1 MKHVIVGTAGHIDH
15 GKTALVKALTGVD
28 CDRWEEEKRRGI
40 TIDIGF
46 AGLDLDADTHL
57 AFIDVPG
64 HERFVK
70 NMLAGAHGID
80 LLILVVA
87 ADESIMPQ
95 TREHF
100 EITKLL
106 GIKAGLTVVT
116 KSDLVGTDMR
126 QVVVEELRTFLKKSF
141 LADQPVLCVSA
152 KTGDGLDELKK
163 ELKRLAAEIPQKS
176 SKEYF
181 RLPIDRAFSI
191 KGFGTVVTGTLI
203 SGQVSKED
211 EVDLLPQCKRVRV
224 RGVQVHNQ
232 SVDTAF
238 AGQRTAINLQGVE
251 VVELARGMVLGRCKT
266 FQPTSRLDVE
276 LALIESAPAPLK
288 NHDRVHFHHETSEMV
303 CTVHLLDRAAL
314 KPGERGFAQL
324 ALTTPTIAQPQD
336 RFVIRRLSPMVTI
349 GGGIILDPLPRKH
362 DRLDPLAENFLKAA
376 RNGDWPET
384 LQYLV
389 SESGSKGITIEDL
402 VVRTGLRQEVL
413 QDRLKSLV
421 DQYKIHFLPTRIL
434 STAQL
439 RKLSN
444 QMAALVKEHHIRS
457 PLAIGI
463 SKQELKER
471 LGAKVSVEVFEFLLA
486 DLVQKKILGIS
497 RDLVHAA
504 GRIVALSSEED
515 TGKKIILEAFRS
527 AGLAVPPVDEVLARL
542 KIDRARAKQI
552 VQLLVREGALVRVT
566 TDLMFHADSIRE
578 LRGRL
583 SALKVKSPR
592 ISVGEFKEMTGIS
605 RKYAIP
611 LLEFLDRERVTRR
624 DGDARVIL

>member
-80 LLILVVA
+80 LLMLVVA

-116 KSDLVGTDMR
+116 KSDLVDADMR

-163 ELKRLAAEIPQKS
+163 ELKRLSAEIPQKS

-211 EVDLLPQCKRVRV
+211 EVDLLPQRKPVRV
-224 RGVQVHNQ
+224 RGVQVHNR
-232 SVDTAF
+232 SVNMAF

-251 VVELARGMVLGRCKT
+251 VVELARGMVLARCKT
-266 FQPTSRLDVE
+266 FQPTSRMDVE

-288 NHDRVHFHHETSEMV
+288 NRDRVHFHYETSEMV

-324 ALTTPTIAQPQD
+324 SLTTPTIAQPQD

-362 DRLDPLAENFLKAA
+362 DCLDPLAENFLKAA
-376 RNGDWPET
+376 RNGDWPGI
-384 LQYLV
+384 LQYII
-389 SESGSKGITIEDL
+389 SESESKGIIIEDL
-402 VVRTGLRQEVL
+402 VARTGLRQEVL

-421 DQYKIHFLPTRIL
+421 DQHKIHFLSTRIL
-434 STAQL
+434 STEQL
-439 RKLSN
+439 EKLSG
-444 QMAALVKEHHIRS
+444 QMAALVKEHHTRS

-471 LGAKVSVEVFEFLLA
+471 LGIKVSVEVFEFLLA
-486 DLVQKKILGIS
+486 DMVQKKILGIS
-497 RDLVHAA
+497 KDLVHAA
-504 GRIVALSSEED
+504 GRSVALSSEED

-527 AGLAVPPVDEVLARL
+527 AGLAVPSVDEVLARL

-578 LRGRL
+578 LRDRL
-583 SALKVKSPR
+583 RAWKAKSPR

-611 LLEFLDRERVTRR
+611 LLEYLDRERVTRR

>member
-80 LLILVVA
+80 LLMLVVA

-116 KSDLVGTDMR
+116 KSDLVDADMR

-141 LADQPVLCVSA
+141 LADQPILCVSA

-163 ELKRLAAEIPQKS
+163 ELKRLSAEIPQKS

-211 EVDLLPQCKRVRV
+211 EVDLLPQRKRVRV

-232 SVDTAF
+232 SVNMAF

-251 VVELARGMVLGRCKT
+251 VVELARGMVLARCKT

-288 NHDRVHFHHETSEMV
+288 NRDRVHFHYETSEMV

-324 ALTTPTIAQPQD
+324 SLTTPTIAQPQD

-376 RNGDWPET
+376 RHGDWPGI
-384 LQYLV
+384 LQYII
-389 SESGSKGITIEDL
+389 SESESKGITIEDL
-402 VVRTGLRQEVL
+402 VARTGLRQEVL

-421 DQYKIHFLPTRIL
+421 DQHKIQFLSTRIL
-434 STAQL
+434 STEQL
-439 RKLSN
+439 EKLSD
-444 QMAALVKEHHIRS
+444 QMAALVKEHHTRS

-471 LGAKVSVEVFEFLLA
+471 LGIKVSVEVFEFLLA
-486 DLVQKKILGIS
+486 DMVQKKILGIS
-497 RDLVHAA
+497 KDLVHAA
-504 GRIVALSSEED
+504 GRSVALSSEED

-527 AGLAVPPVDEVLARL
+527 AGLAVPSVDEVLARL

-578 LRGRL
+578 LRDRL
-583 SALKVKSPR
+583 RAWKAKSPR

>member
-211 EVDLLPQCKRVRV
+211 EVELLPQRKRVRV

-288 NHDRVHFHHETSEMV
+288 NRDRVHFHHETSEMV

-389 SESGSKGITIEDL
+389 SESESKGITIEDL
-402 VVRTGLRQEVL
+402 VARTGLRQEVL
-413 QDRLKSLV
+413 RDRLKSLV

-592 ISVGEFKEMTGIS
+592 ISVGEFKEMTGVS

-624 DGDARVIL
+624 DGDVRVIL